1 MKTYSESELI
11 TALRQRDADAFAFLF
26 ENYSDRIYRLA
37 AGLLGDEM
45 AAEGVVQESFMR
57 LFERLDQFEGR
68 SKIST
73 WLYRVAY
80 NAAIDQLRKRRPI
93 ISLDLEIE
101 DEDLPQP
108 VILIDWQHVPER
120 LLTEAE
126 IKTELDRAIAEL
138 PEKYRVVFI
147 LREIEG
153 LSTKEASAITGMST
167 NLVKVRLHRAR
178 LILREKLAES
188 LIQYA

>member
-93 ISLDLEIE
+93 ISLDLEVE